1 MENKIFYTLEM
12 ASGSG
17 KIDKSFTTY
26 REAYDFMCKNYCRE
40 LAEGYTPTLY
50 KIIRT
55 SRSIYNGNINTMVQ
69 PVWSE

>member
-1 MENKIFYTLEM
+1 MEVKIFYTLEM

-17 KIDKSFTTY
+17 RIDKEFKTY
-26 REAYDFMCKNYCRE
+26 REAYGFMCEKYCKE

-50 KIIRT
+50 KIIKT
-55 SRSIYNGNINTMVQ
+55 NTTTYNEKTNTMIQ

>member
-17 KIDKSFTTY
+17 KINREFATY
-26 REAYDFMCKNYCRE
+26 REAYGFMCEKYCKE

-55 SRSIYNGNINTMVQ
+55 NTTTYNGSTNTMVQ
-69 PVWSE
+69 SVWSE